1 MVTCAVNYSPLR
13 VAAHQRL
20 LSHLEACQAVQ
31 DKLHSVL
38 LAAPG
43 VKHPDLLGR
52 QDEEY
57 WEEVEDEEARE
68 GDELWEDAAAGDDE
82 AALETGELAEEMD
95 RERASK
101 PAGGKARAVK
111 PAAARP
117 DLAEAVAEEAEERA
131 EEAAEVAAEEAE
143 EAAVEA
149 ELQARRTPTTP
160 GFAVPHLSLPACY
173 EKAADEAA
181 EEAGSA
187 CGGHGTERVATNAL
201 NLTRLS
207 CSLPCMTD

>member
-1 MVTCAVNYSPLR
+1 M
-13 VAAHQRL
+13 QG
-20 LSHLEACQAVQ
+20 
-31 DKLHSVL
+31 KLQSVL

-57 WEEVEDEEARE
+57 WEEIEDEEARE
-68 GDELWEDAAAGDDE
+68 GDELWEDAGAGDDE
-82 AALETGELAEEMD
+82 AALETAELAEEMD
-95 RERASK
+95 RESASK

-143 EAAVEA
+143 EAAIEA
-149 ELQARRTPTTP
+149 ELQARQMPTTP
-160 GFAVPHLSLPACY
+160 GCPS
-173 EKAADEAA
+173 
-181 EEAGSA
+181 
-187 CGGHGTERVATNAL
+187 TVATSL
-201 NLTRLS
+201 FMERRPMRPLRRLEARVEGTGPS
-207 CSLPCMTD
+207 AWQPTP